1 MGQRASKTG
10 SAICCSRGTLARST
24 GVACDK
30 ISEEVMKDTEP
41 AIGVDMP
48 TAPAVP
54 AAPAAEAPAE

>member
-1 MGQRASKTG
+1 
-10 SAICCSRGTLARST
+10 
-24 GVACDK
+24 
-30 ISEEVMKDTEP
+30 MKDTES